1 MPFLPVLSI
10 FCNMVML
17 VSVADAGNVTA
28 AVIMACIGKIL
39 VYSPFVVLTK
49 EM

>member
-17 VSVADAGNVTA
+17 VSVADGGNVIA
-28 AVIMACIGKIL
+28 AVTMACIGKIMFSDRYL
-39 VYSPFVVLTK
+39 SH
-49 EM
+49 

>member
-17 VSVADAGNVTA
+17 VSVADAGNVVA
-28 AVIMACIGKIL
+28 AVTMACIGRL
-39 VYSPFVVLTK
+39 LLEY
-49 EM
+49 